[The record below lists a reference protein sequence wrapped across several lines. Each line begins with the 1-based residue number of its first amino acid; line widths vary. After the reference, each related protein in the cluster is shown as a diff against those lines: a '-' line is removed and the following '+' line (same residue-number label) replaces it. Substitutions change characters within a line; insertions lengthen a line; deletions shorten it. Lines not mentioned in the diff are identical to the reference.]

1 MIKQFLAIIM
11 PLFFASCIN
20 RQQADKLFYNGN
32 IQTVDSAFTQVEAM
46 AVKDG
51 KILAVG
57 SANDLENNFTFTE
70 KINLN
75 GKYVYPGLIDAHC
88 HFYGLGTFTQRVD
101 LTACK
106 NFSEVV
112 DACIKFYAKNNLP
125 VLLGRGW
132 DQNKWPEKKF
142 PVNDELNLAFTDI
155 PVLLKRVDG
164 HAAIANNALLKL
176 AGFNTNTKIKGGDL
190 IIKNNKLTGV
200 LIDNAVD
207 SIEKFLPKPN
217 RQQIENALIEAQKIC
232 FNYGITNVHD
242 AGLEPEIIEIID
254 SMQQSGTLK
263 MRMYVMV
270 SISNKNIAWLA
281 KREGIKTSRLNV
293 NSFKMYADGALGSR
307 GALLIEPY
315 HDDSK
320 NNGLMVTDINDME
333 AYVKSIA
340 TTKFQLN
347 THCIGDAANRK
358 ILELYG
364 KYLGEKNQRR
374 WRIEHAQVIHPNDF
388 VLYKKYAVVPS
399 VQPTHAT
406 SDMHWAEN
414 RLGKNRIKYAYA
426 YKLLMEQNG
435 WIPLGTDFPVE
446 QVSPFYTFDAAVSR
460 KDANGFPIGG
470 FEPKQALSRKEALL
484 GMTLWAAQ
492 AAFEETEKGSLQ
504 PGKLADF
511 ILLEH
516 NLLEA
521 DLLSI
526 RNQAATAVYLNAEK
540 VK

>member
-1 MIKQFLAIIM
+1 
-11 PLFFASCIN
+11 
-20 RQQADKLFYNGN
+20 
-32 IQTVDSAFTQVEAM
+32 
-46 AVKDG
+46 
-51 KILAVG
+51 
-57 SANDLENNFTFTE
+57 
-70 KINLN
+70 
-75 GKYVYPGLIDAHC
+75 
-88 HFYGLGTFTQRVD
+88 
-101 LTACK
+101 
-106 NFSEVV
+106 
-112 DACIKFYAKNNLP
+112 
-125 VLLGRGW
+125 
-132 DQNKWPEKKF
+132 
-142 PVNDELNLAFTDI
+142 
-155 PVLLKRVDG
+155 
-164 HAAIANNALLKL
+164 
-176 AGFNTNTKIKGGDL
+176 
-190 IIKNNKLTGV
+190 
-200 LIDNAVD
+200 
-207 SIEKFLPKPN
+207 
-217 RQQIENALIEAQKIC
+217 
-232 FNYGITNVHD
+232 
-242 AGLEPEIIEIID
+242 
-254 SMQQSGTLK
+254 
-263 MRMYVMV
+263 MV